1 MAATLFTNANLFD
14 GETDEL
20 RQGCHVLVEGTD
32 IREVSDVPL
41 RSASAETIDVK
52 GRTLMPG
59 LIDAHVHVTD
69 HDVSPARLLELPP
82 SWVALKAAKLMREM
96 LLRGF
101 TSIRDTAGAD
111 RGLAMAVEEGLIPG
125 PRLFHC
131 GRGLSQTGGHGD
143 FREPGSDIDPC
154 CFGRSGMTI
163 IADGVSEVRKAARE
177 ELRKGA
183 HAIKIMASGGVTS
196 PSDPLLGRQYS
207 EDEIRAAVEE
217 AEHRETYVLAHTYSD
232 AAISR
237 ALKCGVRSIEHANF
251 IEPDTAELAEQ
262 SGAFVVP
269 TLVTYQAMVSRG
281 EEIGLPDYS
290 RKKVAE
296 VQQAGLGSLEHL
308 RKAGTNT
315 GFGTDLFGPLHDMQS
330 DEFQIRSEAL
340 TPYEIL
346 VSATKTNARLL
357 NMYPKLGCIR
367 PGAFADLLILDGNPL
382 RDISLLQHPD
392 RSITH
397 IMKSGRFYKRTD

>member
-1 MAATLFTNANLFD
+1 MTSILFTNANLFD
-14 GETDEL
+14 GEHNEL
-20 RQGCHVLVEGTD
+20 KEGHYVLVEGTG
-32 IREVSDVPL
+32 ISEVSDRPL
-41 RSASAETIDVK
+41 KSAAAEIVNAK

-69 HDVSPARLLELPP
+69 HDVSPARLQELPP
-82 SWVALKAAKLMREM
+82 SWIALKAAKLMREM

-101 TSIRDTAGAD
+101 TSIRDAAGAD
-111 RGLAMAVEEGLIPG
+111 SGLARAVEEELIIG

-143 FREPGSDIDPC
+143 FREPGNDVDPC
-154 CFGRSGMTI
+154 CYGRTGMTV
-163 IADGVSEVRKAARE
+163 IADGVSAVRKAARE

-196 PSDPLLGRQYS
+196 PSDPLLGLQYS
-207 EDEIRAAVEE
+207 ESEIRAAVEE
-217 AEHRETYVLAHTYSD
+217 AEHRGTYVLAHSYSD
-232 AAISR
+232 EAISR

-251 IEPDTAELAEQ
+251 IELDTAKSAERA
-262 SGAFVVP
+262 GAFVIP
-269 TLVTYQAMVSRG
+269 TLVTYQAMISRG
-281 EEIGLPDYS
+281 KEIGLPDYS
-290 RKKVAE
+290 MKKVSE
-296 VQQAGLGSLEHL
+296 VHQAGLKSLEYL
-308 RKAGTNT
+308 KNAGTST

-330 DEFQIRSEAL
+330 NEFLIRAEAL
-340 TPYEIL
+340 SPFEIL
-346 VSATKTNARLL
+346 VSATKTNAELL

-367 PGAFADLLILDGNPL
+367 PGSLADLLIVDGDPL

-397 IMKSGRFYKRTD
+397 IMKSGRFYKRQD

>member
-1 MAATLFTNANLFD
+1 MTLTLFTNANLFD
-14 GETDEL
+14 GEVGEL
-20 RQGCHVLVEGTD
+20 KQDYEVLVEGTE
-32 IREVSDVPL
+32 IREVSDRPL
-41 RSASAETIDVK
+41 QSVSAVKIDVK
-52 GRTLMPG
+52 GKTLMPG

-69 HDVSPARLLELPP
+69 HDVSPARLQELPP

-96 LLRGF
+96 LFRGF
-101 TSIRDTAGAD
+101 TSIRDAAGAD
-111 RGLAMAVEEGLIPG
+111 SGLASAVEEELITG

-143 FREPGSDIDPC
+143 FREPGSDFDPC

-196 PSDPLLGRQYS
+196 PTDPLLGLQYS
-207 EDEIRAAVEE
+207 ESEIRAAVEE
-217 AEHRETYVLAHTYSD
+217 AEHRGTYVLAHAYSD
-232 AAISR
+232 EAISR

-251 IEPDTAELAEQ
+251 IELDTAEFAER
-262 SGAFVVP
+262 SGAFVIP
-269 TLVTYQAMVSRG
+269 TLVTYQAMIDRG

-290 RKKVAE
+290 TKKVSE
-296 VQQAGLGSLEHL
+296 VHKAGLKSLEYLKQAGTS
-308 RKAGTNT
+308 T

-330 DEFQIRSEAL
+330 REFQIRSEAL
-340 TPYEIL
+340 SPFEIL
-346 VSATKTNARLL
+346 QSATKTNAQLL

-367 PGAFADLLILDGNPL
+367 PGALADLLIIDGNPL
-382 RDISLLQHPD
+382 RDISLLQRPD
-392 RSITH
+392 GAITH
-397 IMKSGRFYKRTD
+397 IMKSGRFYKRPD

>member
-1 MAATLFTNANLFD
+1 MASILFTNANLFD

-32 IREVSDVPL
+32 IREVSDHPL
-41 RSASAETIDVK
+41 RSASAETIDVTGK
-52 GRTLMPG
+52 TLMPG

-69 HDVSPARLLELPP
+69 HDVSPAALQELPP
-82 SWVALKAAKLMREM
+82 SWIALKAAKLMREM

-101 TSIRDTAGAD
+101 TSIRDAAGAD
-111 RGLAMAVEEGLIPG
+111 SGLARAVEEELIIG

-143 FREPGSDIDPC
+143 FREPGNEIDPC
-154 CFGRSGMTI
+154 CYGRTGMTV
-163 IADGVSEVRKAARE
+163 IADGVSAVRKAARE

-196 PSDPLLGRQYS
+196 PSDPLLGLQYS

-217 AEHRETYVLAHTYSD
+217 AEHRETYALAHTYSD
-232 AAISR
+232 EAISR

-251 IEPDTAELAEQ
+251 IEPETAELAER

-269 TLVTYQAMVSRG
+269 TLVTYQAMISRG
-281 EEIGLPDYS
+281 AEIGLPDYS
-290 RKKVAE
+290 MKKVSE
-296 VQQAGLGSLEHL
+296 VHQAGLKSLEHL
-308 RKAGTNT
+308 REAGTNT

-330 DEFQIRSEAL
+330 DEFQIRAEVL
-340 TPYEIL
+340 TPFEIL
-346 VSATKTNARLL
+346 LSATKTNAQLL

-367 PGAFADLLILDGNPL
+367 PGAFADILILDGNPL

-392 RSITH
+392 STITH
-397 IMKSGRFYKRTD
+397 IMKSGRFYKRPD

>member
-1 MAATLFTNANLFD
+1 MTSILFTNANLFD
-14 GETDEL
+14 AEADEL
-20 RQGCHVLVEGTD
+20 KQGYHVLVEGTD
-32 IREVSDVPL
+32 IREVSDQPL
-41 RSASAETIDVK
+41 RSASAEKVDVTGK
-52 GRTLMPG
+52 TLMPG

-82 SWVALKAAKLMREM
+82 SWVALKAANLMREM

-101 TSIRDTAGAD
+101 TSVRDAAGAD
-111 RGLAMAVEEGLIPG
+111 SGLARAVEEGLITG

-163 IADGVSEVRKAARE
+163 LADGVSEVRKAARE

-196 PSDPLLGRQYS
+196 PTDPLLGLQYS
-207 EDEIRAAVEE
+207 ESEIRAAVEE
-217 AEHRETYVLAHTYSD
+217 AEHRGTYVLAHAYSD
-232 AAISR
+232 EAISR

-251 IEPDTAELAEQ
+251 IELETAEFAER
-262 SGAFVVP
+262 SGAFVIP
-269 TLVTYQAMVSRG
+269 TLVTYQAMIDRG
-281 EEIGLPDYS
+281 EEIGLPAYS
-290 RKKVAE
+290 TKKVSE
-296 VQQAGLGSLEHL
+296 VHQAGLKSLEYLKH
-308 RKAGTNT
+308 AGTST

-330 DEFQIRSEAL
+330 CEFGIRAEVLSPFEVL
-340 TPYEIL
+340 Q
-346 VSATKTNARLL
+346 SATKTNAQLL

-367 PGAFADLLILDGNPL
+367 PGAFADILILDGNPL
-382 RDISLLQHPD
+382 RDLSLLQRPD
-392 RSITH
+392 RAITH
-397 IMKSGRFYKRTD
+397 IMKSGRFYKRPD

>member
-1 MAATLFTNANLFD
+1 MTLFTNANLFD
-14 GETDEL
+14 GEAGEL
-20 RQGCHVLVEGTD
+20 KQGYQVLVEGTE
-32 IREVSDVPL
+32 IREVSDRPL
-41 RSASAETIDVK
+41 QSVSAVKIDVK
-52 GRTLMPG
+52 GKTLMPG

-69 HDVSPARLLELPP
+69 HDVSPARLQELPP

-96 LLRGF
+96 LFRGF
-101 TSIRDTAGAD
+101 TSIRDAAGAD
-111 RGLAMAVEEGLIPG
+111 SGLASAVEEELITG

-143 FREPGSDIDPC
+143 FREPGSDFDPC

-196 PSDPLLGRQYS
+196 PTDPLLGLQYS
-207 EDEIRAAVEE
+207 ESEIRAAVEE
-217 AEHRETYVLAHTYSD
+217 AEHRGTYVLAHVYSD
-232 AAISR
+232 EAISR

-251 IEPDTAELAEQ
+251 IESNTAEFAER
-262 SGAFVVP
+262 SGAFVIP
-269 TLVTYQAMVSRG
+269 TLVTYQAMIDRG

-290 RKKVAE
+290 TKKVSE
-296 VQQAGLGSLEHL
+296 VHEAGLKSLEYLKQAGTS
-308 RKAGTNT
+308 T

-330 DEFQIRSEAL
+330 DEFQIRAEVLS
-340 TPYEIL
+340 PFEIL
-346 VSATKTNARLL
+346 QSATKTNAQLL

-367 PGAFADLLILDGNPL
+367 PGALADLLIIDGNPL
-382 RDISLLQHPD
+382 RDISLLQRPD
-392 RSITH
+392 RAITH
-397 IMKSGRFYKRTD
+397 IMKSGRFYKRPD

>member
-1 MAATLFTNANLFD
+1 MVTTLFTNADLFD
-14 GETDEL
+14 GESDEL
-20 RQGCHVLVEGTD
+20 RQGCHVLIEGAV
-32 IREVSDVPL
+32 IREVSDRPL
-41 RSASAETIDVK
+41 RCTAAETIDVT

-69 HDVSPARLLELPP
+69 HDVSPARLQELPP

-101 TSIRDTAGAD
+101 TSIRDAAGAD
-111 RGLAMAVEEGLIPG
+111 SGLARAVEEELITG

-183 HAIKIMASGGVTS
+183 HAVKIMASGGVTS
-196 PSDPLLGRQYS
+196 PTDPLLGLQYS
-207 EDEIRAAVEE
+207 ESEIRAAVEE
-217 AEHRETYVLAHTYSD
+217 AEHRDTYVLAHVYSD
-232 AAISR
+232 EAISR

-251 IEPDTAELAEQ
+251 IELDTAEFAEHC
-262 SGAFVVP
+262 GAFVIP
-269 TLVTYQAMVSRG
+269 TLVTYQAMIDRG

-290 RKKVAE
+290 TNKVSE
-296 VQQAGLGSLEHL
+296 VHQAGLKSLEYL
-308 RKAGTNT
+308 REAGTNT

-330 DEFQIRSEAL
+330 DEFQIRSEVL
-340 TPYEIL
+340 TPFEIL
-346 VSATKTNARLL
+346 VSATKTNAQLL

-367 PGAFADLLILDGNPL
+367 PGALADLLIIDGNPL
-382 RDISLLQHPD
+382 RDISLLQRPD
-392 RSITH
+392 RTITH
-397 IMKSGRFYKRTD
+397 IMKSGRFYKRPD

>member
-20 RQGCHVLVEGTD
+20 RQGYHILVEGTD
-32 IREVSDVPL
+32 IREVSDQPL
-41 RSASAETIDVK
+41 RSVSAEKIDVTGK
-52 GRTLMPG
+52 TLMPG

-101 TSIRDTAGAD
+101 TSIRDAAGAD
-111 RGLAMAVEEGLIPG
+111 SGLAMAVEEGLIPG

-340 TPYEIL
+340 SPYEIL

-392 RSITH
+392 STITH
-397 IMKSGRFYKRTD
+397 IMKSGRFFKRPD

>member
-1 MAATLFTNANLFD
+1 MVTTLFANADLFD
-14 GETDEL
+14 GEADEL
-20 RQGCHVLVEGTD
+20 RQGCHVLVEGAV
-32 IREVSDVPL
+32 IREVSDRPL
-41 RSASAETIDVK
+41 RCTAAETIDVT

-69 HDVSPARLLELPP
+69 HDVSPARLQELPP

-96 LLRGF
+96 LFRGF
-101 TSIRDTAGAD
+101 TSIRDAAGAD
-111 RGLAMAVEEGLIPG
+111 SGLARAVEEELIPG

-196 PSDPLLGRQYS
+196 PTDPLLGLQYS
-207 EDEIRAAVEE
+207 ESEIRAAVEE
-217 AEHRETYVLAHTYSD
+217 AEHRGTYVLAHTYSD
-232 AAISR
+232 EAISR

-251 IEPDTAELAEQ
+251 IELDTAELAER
-262 SGAFVVP
+262 SGAFVIP
-269 TLVTYQAMVSRG
+269 TLVTYQAMIDRG

-290 RKKVAE
+290 TKKVSE
-296 VQQAGLGSLEHL
+296 VHQAGLKSLEYL
-308 RKAGTNT
+308 REAGTNT

-330 DEFQIRSEAL
+330 DEFQIRSEVL
-340 TPYEIL
+340 TPFEIL
-346 VSATKTNARLL
+346 VSATKTNAQLL

-367 PGAFADLLILDGNPL
+367 PGALADLLIIDGNPL
-382 RDISLLQHPD
+382 RDISLLQRPD
-392 RSITH
+392 RTITH
-397 IMKSGRFYKRTD
+397 IMKSGRFYKRPD

>member
-1 MAATLFTNANLFD
+1 MTSILFTNANLFD
-14 GETDEL
+14 AEVDEL
-20 RQGCHVLVEGTD
+20 RQGYHILVEGTN
-32 IREVSDVPL
+32 IREVSDQPL
-41 RSASAETIDVK
+41 RSVSAEKIDVTGK
-52 GRTLMPG
+52 TLMPG

-101 TSIRDTAGAD
+101 TSIRDAAGAD
-111 RGLAMAVEEGLIPG
+111 SGLAMAVEEGLIPG

-196 PSDPLLGRQYS
+196 PADPLLGLQYS
-207 EDEIRAAVEE
+207 ESEIRAAVEE
-217 AEHRETYVLAHTYSD
+217 AEHRGAYVLAHAYSD
-232 AAISR
+232 EAISR

-251 IEPDTAELAEQ
+251 IEPETAELAERL
-262 SGAFVVP
+262 GAFVIP
-269 TLVTYQAMVSRG
+269 TLVTYQAMIDRG
-281 EEIGLPDYS
+281 EEIGLPEYS
-290 RKKVAE
+290 REKVSQ
-296 VQQAGLGSLEHL
+296 VHQAGLKSLEYL
-308 RKAGTNT
+308 RKTGTST

-330 DEFQIRSEAL
+330 HEFRIRAEVLSPL
-340 TPYEIL
+340 EIL
-346 VSATKTNARLL
+346 KSATKTNAELL
-357 NMYPKLGCIR
+357 NMQHKLGCVK
-367 PGAFADLLILDGNPL
+367 PGALADILIISGNPL
-382 RDISLLQHPD
+382 RDISILQQPGTA
-392 RSITH
+392 ITH
-397 IMKSGRFYKRTD
+397 IMKSGKFYKRPD